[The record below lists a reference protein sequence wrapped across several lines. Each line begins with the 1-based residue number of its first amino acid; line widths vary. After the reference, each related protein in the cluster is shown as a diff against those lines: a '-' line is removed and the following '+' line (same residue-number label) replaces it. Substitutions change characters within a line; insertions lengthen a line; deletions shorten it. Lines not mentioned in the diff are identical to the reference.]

1 MTLLELAQ
9 KRRSCYSLG
18 NHIALTPQQIT
29 ELVEQAVKQTPSAF
43 NSQSARVL
51 ILLDEQHQRFWS
63 LIKTALQKIV
73 PPENFAP
80 TEEKITGFSKAVGT
94 LLFYEDWSAVEAL
107 QHRFPL
113 YKDYFPTWAYQAN
126 GMLEYLIWLA
136 LAEQN
141 IGANLQHYNGLIDDE
156 LARAFQVHGT
166 WKLIA
171 QMPFGNII
179 APPAEKD
186 FLPIDMR
193 VRVCE

>member
-9 KRRSCYSLG
+9 KRRSCYALG
-18 NHIALTPQQIT
+18 NHIALTPTQIT
-29 ELVEQAVKQTPSAF
+29 ELVEACVKQAPSAF
-43 NSQSARVL
+43 NAQSARVL
-51 ILLDEQHQRFWS
+51 IVLDEQHQRFWH

-94 LLFYEDWSAVEAL
+94 LLFYEDWFAVEAL
-107 QHRFPL
+107 QRRFPL
-113 YKDYFPTWAYQAN
+113 YKDSFPIWAYQSN

-156 LARAFQVHGT
+156 IARAFQVHGT
-166 WKLIA
+166 WKLVA
-171 QMPFGNII
+171 QMPFGNVVS
-179 APPAEKD
+179 PPQEKD
-186 FLPIDMR
+186 FLPPNMR